1 MAVIFDAYKVKGGG
15 AASSTRFHDIDVI
28 YTSEDQTADSYIER
42 MTRELSG
49 KYQVRVVTSDS
60 LVQQISLGHGALRT
74 SSREFQGEVH
84 SVERAIRRV
93 IGKESS

>member
-1 MAVIFDAYKVKGGG
+1 
-15 AASSTRFHDIDVI
+15 
-28 YTSEDQTADSYIER
+28 